1 MRYRIE
7 HELPGRLRIRL
18 MLPRFPEVDEAA
30 VEAHFHD
37 IAGVRKVSFSRRT
50 ARLLISYDAKPA
62 TRQSIERSVAG
73 MGVDLPLRR
82 RELSEL
88 ETKRQAV
95 LRSATLFA
103 MRPFIPIPIRPVLAV
118 YGALPVLRRGMQA
131 LSERRLNVDV
141 LDGAAVTAAIATR
154 DFLTVSTLTLLLK
167 LGEYLEEWTTGHSRK
182 LLAAMFH
189 TEEEFAWVLRAGEE
203 ERIPAAEVACGDTVV
218 VRTGGLIPVDGK
230 VLDGNALVNQ
240 SSMTGEPLAVAK
252 RIGSSV
258 YAGTAVEEGLLHILA
273 EKVGQET
280 RAARVIRIIEE
291 AERLKAPTQS
301 RGEQL
306 ADKVVPFTFGL
317 SGLTYLATGN
327 TRRAASVLL
336 VDYSCA
342 IKLATPLAIVS
353 SLAQAAQH
361 RVLIK
366 GGRYLEALAEA
377 DAIILDKTGTLTEAL
392 PEVIE
397 VVPFGEY
404 TRDFILRQAA
414 CVEEHFLHPVAHAVV
429 KKAADEGLSHAEEH
443 AAVEYVVAHG
453 IVSRLHGERIL
464 VGSRHFVHEDEKVD
478 VAVADPQV
486 KAFADQGHSI
496 LYVAIGGELAGI
508 IAIHDP
514 LRDEAQHF
522 IRTLPGAGF
531 KRVILLTGD
540 NEATAAT
547 VARQL
552 GIDEF
557 YARAFPDRK
566 VEIVRELQQQ
576 GFKVAMVG
584 DGINDSPALAQAD
597 VGISMRHGA
606 DIAKEA
612 ADVVLME
619 GTLHDILAAR
629 RIAQEGLELIRRNY
643 RAIVAI
649 NTSAILLAVSG
660 LAPPLFSALL
670 HNAGTVGVAFNAL
683 GPLRK
688 ARSAVLLDATPVV
701 SKEVN
706 DERAHPAGQSA
717 A

>member
-1 MRYRIE
+1 MRFRIE
-7 HELPGRLRIRL
+7 HELPGRLRLRL
-18 MLPRFPEVDEAA
+18 QLPRYPEVDEAA

-37 IAGVRKVSFSRRT
+37 IAGLYKVSFSRRT
-50 ARLLISYDAKPA
+50 AGVLLRFDGRPA
-62 TRQSIERSVAG
+62 TRAALLRCAEG
-73 MGVDLPLRR
+73 MGPHLPLRPAER
-82 RELSEL
+82 SEL
-88 ETKRQAV
+88 EKKRRIVMRAG
-95 LRSATLFA
+95 TLFLL
-103 MRPFIPIPIRPVLAV
+103 RPFIPIPLRPLLAV
-118 YGALPVLRRGMQA
+118 YGALPVLRRGFNA
-131 LSERRLNVDV
+131 VAARRFNVDV

-154 DFLTVSTLTLLLK
+154 DFLTVSTITLLLK
-167 LGEYLEEWTTGHSRK
+167 LGEYLEEWTTGQSRK
-182 LLAAMFH
+182 LLAEMFH
-189 TEEEFAWVLRAGEE
+189 TEEEFAWVLRNGAE
-203 ERIPAAEVACGDTVV
+203 ERIPASEVVCGDTVV

-230 VLDGNALVNQ
+230 VLQGNALVNQ

-252 RIGSSV
+252 RPGISV
-258 YAGTAVEEGLLHILA
+258 YAGTAVEEGELQILA
-273 EKVGQET
+273 EKVGAQT
-280 RAARVIRIIEE
+280 RAARVIHIIEE
-291 AERLKAPTQS
+291 AERLKSPTQS
-301 RGEQL
+301 RGERL
-306 ADKVVPFTFGL
+306 ADRVVPFTFGL
-317 SGLTYLATGN
+317 SGFTYLATGDA
-327 TRRAASVLL
+327 RRAASVLL

-353 SLAQAAQH
+353 SLAQAAQR

-392 PEVIE
+392 PEVVE
-397 VVPFGEY
+397 VLPFGNY

-429 KKAADEGLSHAEEH
+429 QKAAAEGLSHAEEH

-478 VAVADPQV
+478 VTTADEQV
-486 KAFADQGHSI
+486 RAFTEKGYSI
-496 LYVAIGGELAGI
+496 LYVAIGGKLAGI

-514 LRDEAQHF
+514 LRGEATEF
-522 IRTLPGAGF
+522 IRALPGAGF

-547 VARQL
+547 VAKSL
-552 GIDEF
+552 GISEY

-566 VEIVRELQQQ
+566 VEIVTQLQQQ

-629 RIAQEGLELIRRNY
+629 AIARSGLELIRRNY
-643 RAIVAI
+643 RTIVGV
-649 NTSAILLAVSG
+649 NTAAILLAITG
-660 LAPPLFSALL
+660 LTPPLFSAML
-670 HNAGTVGVAFNAL
+670 HNASTVGVAFNAL
-683 GPLRK
+683 QPLRR
-688 ARSAVLLDATPVV
+688 ARAAQTPGP
-701 SKEVN
+701 
-706 DERAHPAGQSA
+706 ERSTPR
-717 A
+717 